1 MEGAV
6 PMDWMLLPYKRYTD
20 FSGRSQRK
28 EYWMFG
34 LMVAVVRLIDGVFGS
49 GTYSMAGGVS
59 HHASVRAACWA
70 RSSLSRL
77 IPSLAV
83 TGAAVA

>member
-1 MEGAV
+1 MAEMQGAV

-34 LMVAVVRLIDGVFGS
+34 LMVAVVRLIDGDVRIGDLFH
-49 GTYSMAGGVS
+49 AGGVS
-59 HHASVRAACWA
+59 HHAQRDGQPAGRDLHFHA
-70 RSSLSRL
+70 
-77 IPSLAV
+77 
-83 TGAAVA
+83 